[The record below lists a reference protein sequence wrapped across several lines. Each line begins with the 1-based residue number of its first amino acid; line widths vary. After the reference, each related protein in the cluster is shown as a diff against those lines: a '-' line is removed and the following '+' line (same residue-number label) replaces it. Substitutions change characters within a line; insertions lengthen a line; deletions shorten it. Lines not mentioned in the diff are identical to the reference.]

1 MDEQNGKSQSAG
13 PAPGSETAAELER
26 VRSRNKI
33 LKIAAAVLSVLF
45 MLLLG
50 AVIFL
55 YLKVSAFRELLMP
68 STETFQGSA
77 FGSGEEGMPPGLP
90 APFRV
95 ASSSVPEPGGSALT
109 VFTNSGEYAQE
120 ERGITLEDGE
130 RAAKVFSR
138 YAERP
143 IVKAFMAELKKDPAF
158 VNALKEKDANNPIA
172 MISSIQKSKSMQGLA
187 AKFAMRRDFI
197 PFMMEVMNDPDLK
210 PLLGKL
216 PMGGAGP
223 MSEMLKM
230 LPAAGGAPRPDS
242 SAVERPGTRTGRK
255 KKTSP

>member
-1 MDEQNGKSQSAG
+1 MDEQNGKIQSAES
-13 PAPGSETAAELER
+13 APGSETGAELAR

-45 MLLLG
+45 LSLLG

-55 YLKVSAFRELLMP
+55 YLKVSAFRDVLMP
-68 STETFQGSA
+68 QTETFQDSA
-77 FGSGEEGMPPGLP
+77 FGAGEEALPPGLP

-95 ASSSVPEPGGSALT
+95 SSSSVPAPDGSALT

-120 ERGITLEDGE
+120 EGGITLEDGE
-130 RAAKVFSR
+130 RAAKAFSR

-158 VNALKEKDANNPIA
+158 VQALKEKDANAPLA
-172 MISSIQKSKSMQGLA
+172 MMSSIQKSKGIQVLA

-216 PMGGAGP
+216 PMGGAGS
-223 MSEMLKM
+223 MAQMLRM
-230 LPAAGGAPRPDS
+230 LPASGGSPQSDR
-242 SAVERPGTRTGRK
+242 SAVESSGTRTGHK